1 MKYIITEPQL
11 STFLRRRFSIDE
23 LNEIVHSVKEQIEDG
38 ESVDTAVYDTIRHYI
53 SSKKFDTINGTGT
66 EQDYW
71 DSYLVYETP
80 LVSFIKSSLGLN

>member
-1 MKYIITEPQL
+1 MKYIITKPQL

-38 ESVDTAVYDTIRHYI
+38 ESVDTAVYDTIRYYV
-53 SSKKFDTINGTGT
+53 SLKKFNDINNVGT

-71 DSYLVYETP
+71 DSYLFYESP